1 MNKFNL
7 IPKKLKQRFL
17 SINYSIESYFNK
29 FRSFKK
35 NFKRNEFIRNNRVFF
50 GLSAVVILTLSYFLV
65 PTMYNKNKIQ
75 AEIKN
80 QILKKYQIDL
90 KFNEKIRYALLPR
103 PHFTTKNLSII
114 REKNE
119 IGKAQNFKIFIGIK
133 NFLRFDQTIIEDLV
147 FVKTDFNFNKEDLFF
162 FEDLLKTEP
171 NENKIIF
178 KKSNLFFNTEDD
190 QLLFLNKIN
199 NSEFFY
205 DQFNLENVLISKNE
219 IFNVPYKLVIKND
232 KFNKELF
239 IRFNSKKIRL
249 NIENNTSY
257 EDDVKKGILKL
268 LFINKD
274 ISLDYRI
281 KKNSMIFSTQDK
293 KTLNGFMDFKPFYLK
308 TNLNYDGL
316 SVKDIFNED
325 FFLVDLI
332 KSQIFN
338 NQNLNVNIILKV
350 KDITNFAELNSLK
363 LNLGLEQGNIILSES
378 KIMWKN
384 DLQIIL
390 NDGLITYDENE
401 ISLLGKLIIDAKDI
415 NNFYKSFQVKKENRK
430 EIKKIELDFVYNFN
444 KNKFKFD
451 NIKIDKISNEKL
463 DRFVD
468 NYNSSQKIFLNKVTF
483 KNFVNDFFKN
493 YSG

>member
-1 MNKFNL
+1 
-7 IPKKLKQRFL
+7 
-17 SINYSIESYFNK
+17 
-29 FRSFKK
+29 
-35 NFKRNEFIRNNRVFF
+35 
-50 GLSAVVILTLSYFLV
+50 
-65 PTMYNKNKIQ
+65 
-75 AEIKN
+75 
-80 QILKKYQIDL
+80 
-90 KFNEKIRYALLPR
+90 
-103 PHFTTKNLSII
+103 
-114 REKNE
+114 
-119 IGKAQNFKIFIGIK
+119 
-133 NFLRFDQTIIEDLV
+133 
-147 FVKTDFNFNKEDLFF
+147 
-162 FEDLLKTEP
+162 
-171 NENKIIF
+171 
-178 KKSNLFFNTEDD
+178 
-190 QLLFLNKIN
+190 
-199 NSEFFY
+199 
-205 DQFNLENVLISKNE
+205 
-219 IFNVPYKLVIKND
+219 
-232 KFNKELF
+232 
-239 IRFNSKKIRL
+239 
-249 NIENNTSY
+249 
-257 EDDVKKGILKL
+257 
-268 LFINKD
+268 
-274 ISLDYRI
+274 
-281 KKNSMIFSTQDK
+281 
-293 KTLNGFMDFKPFYLK
+293 MDFKPFYLK

-325 FFLVDLI
+325 SFLVDLI